1 MTRMIA
7 AMIIAVSIATVAA
20 AQGPPGQE
28 KKEAPEHSS
37 ISVKVAGLTCT
48 ASLGSGAFSAITYA
62 FGATQNASITSASGG
77 SGAGK
82 ATVMPLNLTKLFD
95 ECSPALF
102 RGPRYRESLR
112 NCGPYT
118 GGWQR
123 PRDPYNQSAGCPD
136 QFVSDRRI
144 SSERLSTRIHPDRF
158 SEDLYFGAERRKQA
172 LLRSHHER
180 DVLIR
185 FILSI

>member
-102 RGPRYRESLR
+102 GALVTGNHFATVDLTQEDGKGHAILTINLQDALISSYQIGGSQASDSPRESIQIDFR
-112 NCGPYT
+112 KICISEPS
-118 GGWQR
+118 GG
-123 PRDPYNQSAGCPD
+123 NKLC
-136 QFVSDRRI
+136 FDRATNMT
-144 SSERLSTRIHPDRF
+144 S
-158 SEDLYFGAERRKQA
+158 
-172 LLRSHHER
+172 
-180 DVLIR
+180 
-185 FILSI
+185 